1 MVAWPNLLS
10 QMEVWFEIYRI
21 REHEWNLPS
30 HTTRICVSGPGAF
43 SSRWNSRITLSCW
56 RPKGTVHPRCQ
67 DQMHVWNLLKR
78 HERTGW
84 WWWWWWWWSWLLF
97 GIYIYIYVHTGLSCV
112 YPTGLSNMCNSW
124 KTSTIRMVCIGTIS
138 STECTNLPEVSSWP
152 SEGSFSHGVV
162 GNIEQS
168 VLETSQ

>member
-43 SSRWNSRITLSCW
+43 SSRCETHESRC
-56 RPKGTVHPRCQ
+56 
-67 DQMHVWNLLKR
+67 HVGGQRGQFIPGVKIKCMSEIYWKDMKELDDHDDDDDDDHDCCLV
-78 HERTGW
+78 
-84 WWWWWWWWSWLLF
+84 S
-97 GIYIYIYVHTGLSCV
+97 IYIYMYISYV

-124 KTSTIRMVCIGTIS
+124 KTSTIRMVCIGTIL